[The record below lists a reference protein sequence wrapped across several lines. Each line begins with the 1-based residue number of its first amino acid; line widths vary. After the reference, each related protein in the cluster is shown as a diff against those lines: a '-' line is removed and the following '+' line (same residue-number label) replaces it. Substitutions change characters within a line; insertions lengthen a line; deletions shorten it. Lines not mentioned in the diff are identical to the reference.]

1 MSFDSQLAR
10 LLSMSGVEVK
20 RQFRCKTVDRV
31 KSGKCLVCDSDA
43 VQRGVCIKHYTQFYR
58 AKMALPKKDRAS
70 FEKQMIEEG
79 KILAVHQAREIRNPN
94 IYESEAS

>member
-10 LLSMSGVEVK
+10 LLSMAGVEVK

-31 KSGKCLVCDSDA
+31 KAGKCLVCDQDA

-58 AKMALPKKDRAS
+58 AKMALPKRDRAT
-70 FEKQMIEEG
+70 FEKTQIEQG
-79 KILAVHQAREIRNPN
+79 TILAVGQSREIKNPN